1 MKSAVEERAKSV
13 ILRDPRVDTRPY
25 WYSFVERNSFKMAP
39 VRLRTDQAVVADRLM
54 CEYLDMLCVWG
65 DLGRFEHDDYK
76 FRSIA
81 ASNRGRVRVSMS
93 AYDELSYDRM
103 LFFVNGILN
112 KRFDPE
118 FIEYFSGKYPDEHGY
133 VNPAVMFAKICVL
146 SSRSIRSAL
155 ARELKERGVGVWIN
169 AE

>member
-1 MKSAVEERAKSV
+1 MKSAVETRAKSV
-13 ILRDPRVDTRPY
+13 ILRDPKVDNYPY
-25 WYSFVERNSFKMAP
+25 WCSFIGRSPHASDP
-39 VRLRTDQAVVADRLM
+39 VRLRTPQAVVADKLM

-76 FRSIA
+76 FGSMA
-81 ASNRGRVRVSMS
+81 TSNRGRVRVSITV
-93 AYDELSYDRM
+93 YDELPYDKM

-118 FIEYFSGKYPDEHGY
+118 FIEYFSGKYPDKRGY
-133 VNPAVMFAKICVL
+133 VDPAVLFAKICIL
-146 SSRSIRSAL
+146 SGRRIRRVL

-169 AE
+169 AK